1 MADKIIFPET
11 TSQSRTKKLTL
22 FGLMTAVLCIL
33 GPFSIP
39 LPVSPVPLSLTNFA
53 VYITVYM
60 LGMKCSTASVLVY
73 LILGT
78 AGLPVFSGFGG
89 GLGKLA
95 GPTGGY
101 LIGFL
106 FIALIQGFLMDRFP
120 GKKSAAVAGMI
131 PGLTVCYAFGTLW
144 LAGQMNL
151 SFGAAL
157 AAGVIPYLPGDML
170 KIILAAVIGPK
181 LRARVRKI

>member
-22 FGLMTAVLCIL
+22 IGLMTAVLCIL

-89 GLGKLA
+89 GLGKLV

-106 FIALIQGFLMDRFP
+106 FIALIQGFLMEHFP
-120 GKKSAAVAGMI
+120 GRKTAAIAGMI
-131 PGLTVCYAFGTLW
+131 LGLALCYTFGTLW

-151 SFGAAL
+151 SFCAAL
-157 AAGVIPYLPGDML
+157 AAGVIPYFPGDML
-170 KIILAAVIGPK
+170 KIILAAIIGSK

>member
-1 MADKIIFPET
+1 MQDNIISPKT
-11 TSQSRTKKLTL
+11 TSQGRAKKLTL
-22 FGLMTAVLCIL
+22 IGLMAAVLCIL

-39 LPVSPVPLSLTNFA
+39 LPVSPVPLSLTNFV
-53 VYITVYM
+53 VYITVYI
-60 LGMKCSTASVLVY
+60 LGMKCGTASVLVY
-73 LILGT
+73 LLLGT

-89 GLGKLA
+89 GLGKLV

-106 FIALIQGFLMDRFP
+106 FIALIQGFLMEHFP
-120 GKKSAAVAGMI
+120 GRKTAAIAGMI
-131 PGLTVCYAFGTLW
+131 LGLALCYAFGTLW

-157 AAGVIPYLPGDML
+157 AVGVIPYLPGDML
-170 KIILAAVIGPK
+170 KIILAAIIGPK